1 MFLQASA
8 TRPSVKLP
16 PSSKLRVATTRASCR
31 ARSPSWMPCPRSS
44 SWTTSCATAPKT
56 LNCMRKWDKNPL
68 AWAAIIVIGGYIFVQ
83 GNQFESF
90 VVVAFAV
97 VVAKLVEIIGR
108 LDKDKD

>member
-1 MFLQASA
+1 
-8 TRPSVKLP
+8 
-16 PSSKLRVATTRASCR
+16 
-31 ARSPSWMPCPRSS
+31 
-44 SWTTSCATAPKT
+44 
-56 LNCMRKWDKNPL
+56 MRKWDKNPL